1 MAVEP
6 SSLARTT
13 ADSGVEAKP
22 KRRRGSRGGRRHKK
36 AGQPTA
42 AVEERSPEPEPEA
55 EAKPKRRRGSRGG
68 RRHKKAGQPTAAVE
82 ERPPEPE
89 PEPEPEPK
97 RKRGSRGGL
106 RHKKAGQP
114 TAAVDE
120 RPPEPEPEPEAE
132 AEGKPK
138 RRRGS
143 RGGRRHKKAEQPI
156 AAVEEQPPEPEPEPE
171 AEGKPKRKRG
181 SRGGRRHKKAEQ
193 PTAAVEE
200 RPPEAEAKP
209 KRKRGTRS
217 KKSVSEAVPSAVA
230 TTLPLTTRRG
240 AVPLTGAPIGKVPAP
255 FAHPA
260 EYEFARILDFYGIE
274 WQYEPR
280 SFPLRWE
287 YGHVVEAFT
296 PDFYLPGLNM
306 YVEVTTLKTGL
317 TGEKNRKM
325 RLIKELYPE
334 VNIKLLKKRDYL
346 RLLAKYG
353 YGPPSAEQVPEIDR
367 VLITATKIQR
377 RVGELGARISHD
389 YAGKEPV
396 LIGILRG
403 VICFMSD
410 LMRNISLPAA
420 AVDFMAVTSYEDN
433 GSGAVRII
441 KDLDENIKGRDVILV
456 EDIVDTGMTLNH
468 VLEYLGSKRPASL
481 KVCTLLD
488 KRVRR
493 IANVP
498 LEYVGFEI
506 PDEFVVGYGLDFR
519 QRYRNLPFIAL
530 LKHDLLP

>member
-1 MAVEP
+1 V
-6 SSLARTT
+6 
-13 ADSGVEAKP
+13 
-22 KRRRGSRGGRRHKK
+22 
-36 AGQPTA
+36 
-42 AVEERSPEPEPEA
+42 
-55 EAKPKRRRGSRGG
+55 
-68 RRHKKAGQPTAAVE
+68 
-82 ERPPEPE
+82 
-89 PEPEPEPK
+89 
-97 RKRGSRGGL
+97 
-106 RHKKAGQP
+106 
-114 TAAVDE
+114 
-120 RPPEPEPEPEAE
+120 
-132 AEGKPK
+132 
-138 RRRGS
+138 
-143 RGGRRHKKAEQPI
+143 
-156 AAVEEQPPEPEPEPE
+156 
-171 AEGKPKRKRG
+171 
-181 SRGGRRHKKAEQ
+181 
-193 PTAAVEE
+193 
-200 RPPEAEAKP
+200 EAKP
-209 KRKRGTRS
+209 KRKRGTRGGRRH
-217 KKSVSEAVPSAVA
+217 KKAEKATAAVEEPPPEPEAKPKRKRSTRTKKAASEPVPSTVA
-230 TTLPLTTRRG
+230 ATPSLTSRRTT
-240 AVPLTGAPIGKVPAP
+240 VPVTGAPKGAVPAP

-296 PDFYLPGLNM
+296 PDFYLPDLNM

-325 RLIKELYPE
+325 RLIKQLYPE

-353 YGPPSAEQVPEIDR
+353 YGPPAAEQVPDIDR

-377 RVGELGARISHD
+377 RVGELGARISRD

-410 LMRNISLPAA
+410 LMRHISLPAA
-420 AVDFMAVTSYEDN
+420 AVDFMAVTSYEGN

-481 KVCTLLD
+481 KVCALLD
-488 KRVRR
+488 KRARR

-498 LEYVGFEI
+498 LEYVGFEV

-519 QRYRNLPFIAL
+519 QRFRNLPFIAL
-530 LKHDLLP
+530 LKHELLP

>member
-1 MAVEP
+1 VEEQP
-6 SSLARTT
+6 PEPEPA
-13 ADSGVEAKP
+13 AKP
-22 KRRRGSRGGRRHKK
+22 KRTRGSRGGRRHKKSEQAAAAVEEQPPEPEPAAKPKRTRGSRGGRRHKKSEPVPAVAEEQPPEPEPESKPKRTRGSRGGRRHKK
-36 AGQPTA
+36 ADQVAA
-42 AVEERSPEPEPEA
+42 AVKEP
-55 EAKPKRRRGSRGG
+55 EAKPKRTRSG
-68 RRHKKAGQPTAAVE
+68 
-82 ERPPEPE
+82 
-89 PEPEPEPK
+89 
-97 RKRGSRGGL
+97 
-106 RHKKAGQP
+106 
-114 TAAVDE
+114 
-120 RPPEPEPEPEAE
+120 
-132 AEGKPK
+132 
-138 RRRGS
+138 
-143 RGGRRHKKAEQPI
+143 
-156 AAVEEQPPEPEPEPE
+156 
-171 AEGKPKRKRG
+171 
-181 SRGGRRHKKAEQ
+181 
-193 PTAAVEE
+193 
-200 RPPEAEAKP
+200 
-209 KRKRGTRS
+209 RS
-217 KKSVSEAVPSAVA
+217 KKAAAVA
-230 TTLPLTTRRG
+230 ASSVAPALPPLTTGR
-240 AVPLTGAPIGKVPAP
+240 ATVPLTGAPVGDVPGP

-296 PDFYLPGLNM
+296 PDFYLPDLNM

-325 RLIKELYPE
+325 RLLKELYPE

-353 YGPPSAEQVPEIDR
+353 YGPPAAEQVPDIDR
-367 VLITATKIQR
+367 VLIPATKIQR
-377 RVGELGARISHD
+377 RVGELGATISRD

-403 VICFMSD
+403 VICFISD
-410 LMRNISLPAA
+410 LMRHISLPAA
-420 AVDFMAVTSYEDN
+420 AVDFMAVTSYEGN

-468 VLEYLGSKRPASL
+468 VLEYLSSKRPASL
-481 KVCTLLD
+481 KVCAFLD
-488 KRVRR
+488 KRARR

-519 QRYRNLPFIAL
+519 QRFRNLPFIAL

>member
-1 MAVEP
+1 MARAARDTLNLSPGAAVPRRSVRRRPHPVLPPLPAPPVEAPEPAASLRDRQKAAQPSPLALTPADSEVRAKPKRRRGSRGGRRHKKAEQATAAVEERP
-6 SSLARTT
+6 PEPEPEP
-13 ADSGVEAKP
+13 EAKP

-36 AGQPTA
+36 AEQASAT
-42 AVEERSPEPEPEA
+42 
-55 EAKPKRRRGSRGG
+55 
-68 RRHKKAGQPTAAVE
+68 VE

-89 PEPEPEPK
+89 PEPEARPK
-97 RKRGSRGGL
+97 RKR
-106 RHKKAGQP
+106 A
-114 TAAVDE
+114 
-120 RPPEPEPEPEAE
+120 
-132 AEGKPK
+132 
-138 RRRGS
+138 S
-143 RGGRRHKKAEQPI
+143 RGGRRHKKTEQ
-156 AAVEEQPPEPEPEPE
+156 A
-171 AEGKPKRKRG
+171 
-181 SRGGRRHKKAEQ
+181 
-193 PTAAVEE
+193 TAAVEE
-200 RPPEAEAKP
+200 RPPEPEAKAKP
-209 KRKRGTRS
+209 KRKRGSRS

-230 TTLPLTTRRG
+230 ATLPLTTRR
-240 AVPLTGAPIGKVPAP
+240 AIIPITGAPVGEVPAP

-260 EYEFARILDFYGIE
+260 EYELARILDFYGID

-296 PDFYLPGLNM
+296 PDFYLPDLNM

-317 TGEKNRKM
+317 TAEKNRKM
-325 RLIKELYPE
+325 RLIKQLYPE

-353 YGPPSAEQVPEIDR
+353 YGPPAAEQVPDIDR

-410 LMRNISLPAA
+410 LMRHISLPAA
-420 AVDFMAVTSYEDN
+420 AVDFMAITSYEGN
-433 GSGAVRII
+433 GSGSVRII

-481 KVCTLLD
+481 KVCALLD
-488 KRVRR
+488 KRARR
-493 IANVP
+493 IADVP

-519 QRYRNLPFIAL
+519 QRFRNLPFIAL

>member
-1 MAVEP
+1 MAHGARDTLNLSPGTAVAPRRSVRRRLHPVLPPLPAPRVELSEP
-6 SSLARTT
+6 AASPGDGGA
-13 ADSGVEAKP
+13 EAKP
-22 KRRRGSRGGRRHKK
+22 KRRRGTRGGRRHKK
-36 AGQPTA
+36 AGKATA
-42 AVEERSPEPEPEA
+42 AVEERPLEPEAEA
-55 EAKPKRRRGSRGG
+55 EAKPKRKRGTRGG
-68 RRHKKAGQPTAAVE
+68 QRRKKASAATATVE
-82 ERPPEPE
+82 EKPPEPE
-89 PEPEPEPK
+89 
-97 RKRGSRGGL
+97 
-106 RHKKAGQP
+106 
-114 TAAVDE
+114 
-120 RPPEPEPEPEAE
+120 
-132 AEGKPK
+132 
-138 RRRGS
+138 
-143 RGGRRHKKAEQPI
+143 
-156 AAVEEQPPEPEPEPE
+156 
-171 AEGKPKRKRG
+171 
-181 SRGGRRHKKAEQ
+181 
-193 PTAAVEE
+193 
-200 RPPEAEAKP
+200 PEAEAKP
-209 KRKRGTRS
+209 KRKRGTRGGRRHKKAGKATAAVEEQPPEPEPEAKPKRKRGTRGGQGRKKAGQATVAVEERLPEPEAKPKPKRRSRS
-217 KKSVSEAVPSAVA
+217 KKSASEAAPSTVA
-230 TTLPLTTRRG
+230 ATPPLTTRR
-240 AVPLTGAPIGKVPAP
+240 AIVPVTGAPTGDVPAP

-296 PDFYLPGLNM
+296 PDFYLPDLNM

-325 RLIKELYPE
+325 RLLKELYPE

-353 YGPPSAEQVPEIDR
+353 YGPPAAEKVPDIDR

-410 LMRNISLPAA
+410 LMRHISLPAA
-420 AVDFMAVTSYEDN
+420 AVDFMAVTSYEGN

-519 QRYRNLPFIAL
+519 QRFRNLPFIAL

>member
-1 MAVEP
+1 PEPAASPRNRRKAVEP
-6 SSLARTT
+6 SSLALTS
-13 ADSGVEAKP
+13 ADSGAEAKPKRKRGSRGGRRHKKAGQATAAVEERPPEPEVEAKP

-36 AGQPTA
+36 AGQPIA
-42 AVEERSPEPEPEA
+42 AVEEQAPEPEA
-55 EAKPKRRRGSRGG
+55 EAEPKRKRGSRGG

-89 PEPEPEPK
+89 PE
-97 RKRGSRGGL
+97 
-106 RHKKAGQP
+106 
-114 TAAVDE
+114 
-120 RPPEPEPEPEAE
+120 
-132 AEGKPK
+132 
-138 RRRGS
+138 
-143 RGGRRHKKAEQPI
+143 
-156 AAVEEQPPEPEPEPE
+156 
-171 AEGKPKRKRG
+171 
-181 SRGGRRHKKAEQ
+181 
-193 PTAAVEE
+193 
-200 RPPEAEAKP
+200 AEAKP
-209 KRKRGTRS
+209 KRKRGTRGGQRHKKAGQTTAAVEERPPEPEAKAKPKRKRSSRS
-217 KKSVSEAVPSAVA
+217 KKAASEAVPSAVA
-230 TTLPLTTRRG
+230 ATLPLTTRRG
-240 AVPLTGAPIGKVPAP
+240 AVPLTGAPTGKVPAP

-296 PDFYLPGLNM
+296 PDFYLPHLNM

-325 RLIKELYPE
+325 RLIKQLYPE

-353 YGPPSAEQVPEIDR
+353 YGPPAAEQVPEIDR

-420 AVDFMAVTSYEDN
+420 AVDFMAVTSYEGN

-506 PDEFVVGYGLDFR
+506 P
-519 QRYRNLPFIAL
+519 
-530 LKHDLLP
+530 

>member
-1 MAVEP
+1 VEK
-6 SSLARTT
+6 T
-13 ADSGVEAKP
+13 V
-22 KRRRGSRGGRRHKK
+22 
-36 AGQPTA
+36 
-42 AVEERSPEPEPEA
+42 
-55 EAKPKRRRGSRGG
+55 
-68 RRHKKAGQPTAAVE
+68 AAVE

-89 PEPEPEPK
+89 PQPE
-97 RKRGSRGGL
+97 
-106 RHKKAGQP
+106 
-114 TAAVDE
+114 T
-120 RPPEPEPEPEAE
+120 
-132 AEGKPK
+132 
-138 RRRGS
+138 
-143 RGGRRHKKAEQPI
+143 
-156 AAVEEQPPEPEPEPE
+156 
-171 AEGKPKRKRG
+171 KPKRKRG

-193 PTAAVEE
+193 STAAVEE
-200 RPPEAEAKP
+200 RPPEAEADAEVKP
-209 KRKRGTRS
+209 KRKRGTRGGQRRKKTEKATAAVAAEEPPPKPKAETKPRRKRVSRS
-217 KKSVSEAVPSAVA
+217 KKAASESVPSAVA
-230 TTLPLTTRRG
+230 ARPPLTARR
-240 AVPLTGAPIGKVPAP
+240 AIVPVTGAPTGDVPAP

-260 EYEFARILDFYGIE
+260 EYEFARVLDFYGIQ

-287 YGHVVEAFT
+287 YGHVAEAFT
-296 PDFYLPGLNM
+296 PDFYLPDLNM

-325 RLIKELYPE
+325 RLLKELYPE

-353 YGPPSAEQVPEIDR
+353 YGPMAPEQVPDIDR
-367 VLITATKIQR
+367 VLFTATKIQR

-410 LMRNISLPAA
+410 LMRHISLPAA
-420 AVDFMAVTSYEDN
+420 AVDFMAVTSYEGN

-481 KVCTLLD
+481 KVCALLD
-488 KRVRR
+488 KRARR

-498 LEYVGFEI
+498 LEYVGFEV

-519 QRYRNLPFIAL
+519 QRFRNLPFIAR
-530 LKHDLLP
+530 LKHELLP

>member
-1 MAVEP
+1 MARAARDTLNLSPGTAFAPRRSVRRRPHPVLPPLPAPSVEPTAPVASPRNRREAVEP
-6 SSLARTT
+6 SSLALTS

-22 KRRRGSRGGRRHKK
+22 KRKRGSRGGRRHRK
-36 AGQPTA
+36 AEQPVA
-42 AVEERSPEPEPEA
+42 AVEERPPEPEA
-55 EAKPKRRRGSRGG
+55 EAKPKRKRGSRGG

-89 PEPEPEPK
+89 PEAEAKPK
-97 RKRGSRGGL
+97 RKRGTRGGR

-114 TAAVDE
+114 TAAVEE
-120 RPPEPEPEPEAE
+120 RPPEPEP
-132 AEGKPK
+132 KPK
-138 RRRGS
+138 
-143 RGGRRHKKAEQPI
+143 
-156 AAVEEQPPEPEPEPE
+156 
-171 AEGKPKRKRG
+171 
-181 SRGGRRHKKAEQ
+181 
-193 PTAAVEE
+193 
-200 RPPEAEAKP
+200 AKP
-209 KRKRGTRS
+209 KRKRSSRS
-217 KKSVSEAVPSAVA
+217 KKAASEAVPSAVA
-230 TTLPLTTRRG
+230 ATLPLTTRRG
-240 AVPLTGAPIGKVPAP
+240 AVPLTGAPTGKVPAP

-353 YGPPSAEQVPEIDR
+353 YGPPAAEQVPEIDR

-420 AVDFMAVTSYEDN
+420 AVDFMAVTSYEGN

-519 QRYRNLPFIAL
+519 QRFRNLPFIAL

>member
-1 MAVEP
+1 MARAARDTLNLSPGAAVAPRHTIRRPHPVLPPLPAPTVELP
-6 SSLARTT
+6 EPTLLTPTT
-13 ADSGVEAKP
+13 ADSAAETKP
-22 KRRRGSRGGRRHKK
+22 KRKRGTRGGRRHKK
-36 AGQPTA
+36 AGNATA
-42 AVEERSPEPEPEA
+42 
-55 EAKPKRRRGSRGG
+55 
-68 RRHKKAGQPTAAVE
+68 TVE

-89 PEPEPEPK
+89 SQPE
-97 RKRGSRGGL
+97 S
-106 RHKKAGQP
+106 
-114 TAAVDE
+114 
-120 RPPEPEPEPEAE
+120 
-132 AEGKPK
+132 
-138 RRRGS
+138 
-143 RGGRRHKKAEQPI
+143 
-156 AAVEEQPPEPEPEPE
+156 
-171 AEGKPKRKRG
+171 KPKRKRG
-181 SRGGRRHKKAEQ
+181 SRGGQRRKKAEPATSTLEERPPEPEPQ
-193 PTAAVEE
+193 PETKPKRRRGTRGGQHRKKAAKTTAAVEE
-200 RPPEAEAKP
+200 PPEPEPQPEAKP
-209 KRKRGTRS
+209 KRKRGSRGGQRRKKAEPATAAAEERPPEAKPKRKRSTRS
-217 KKSVSEAVPSAVA
+217 KKTASEAVPSTVA
-230 TTLPLTTRRG
+230 ATLPLTTRRTI
-240 AVPLTGAPIGKVPAP
+240 VPLTGAPKGDVPAP

-287 YGHVVEAFT
+287 HGHVAEAFT
-296 PDFYLPGLNM
+296 PDFYLPHLNM

-325 RLIKELYPE
+325 RLIKQLYPE

-353 YGPPSAEQVPEIDR
+353 YGPPSADQVPDIDR

-410 LMRNISLPAA
+410 LMRHISLPAA
-420 AVDFMAVTSYEDN
+420 AVDFMAVTSYEGN

-481 KVCTLLD
+481 KVCALLD
-488 KRVRR
+488 KRARR

-506 PDEFVVGYGLDFR
+506 ADEFVVGYGLDFR
-519 QRYRNLPFIAL
+519 QRFRNLPFIAL
-530 LKHDLLP
+530 LKHELLP